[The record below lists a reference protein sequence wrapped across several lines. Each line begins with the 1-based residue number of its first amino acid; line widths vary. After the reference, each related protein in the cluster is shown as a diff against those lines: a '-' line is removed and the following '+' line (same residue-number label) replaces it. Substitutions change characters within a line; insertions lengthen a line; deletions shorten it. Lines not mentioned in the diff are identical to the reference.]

1 MHIDDVI
8 GHFYG
13 VVCAVYYLKIL
24 AYITKRKLQGA
35 LRLNFIFEFYFHVLK
50 KKFHSLAALVHK
62 ILFFVTGK

>member
-8 GHFYG
+8 GHFYS
-13 VVCAVYYLKIL
+13 VVVQKITGG
-24 AYITKRKLQGA
+24 IKT
-35 LRLNFIFEFYFHVLK
+35 EFYFWILFSRVK